1 MASEEFRRDGDRAA
15 LRETTADIADVLVHA
30 EDLLHHQHHRQ
41 LRTTRRPRVVRR
53 QRAVRDRYADLADIE
68 PLRRRDEGLGTHGQ
82 CRDGEA
88 ARQRSGDETATVE
101 RREWSEAAQ
110 VVGHRSTSGMSTS
123 LRRMNHGMK
132 GAS

>member
-30 EDLLHHQHHRQ
+30 EDLLHDQHHRQ
-41 LRTTRRPRVVRR
+41 LRATRRPRVVRR
-53 QRAVRDRYADLADIE
+53 QRAVRDRYADLAGIE
-68 PLRRRDEGLGTHGQ
+68 PLRRRDEGLGAHGQ
-82 CRDGEA
+82 RRGGEPSGERGGDEA
-88 ARQRSGDETATVE
+88 APVE
-101 RREWSEAAQ
+101 RGERSEAAQ
-110 VVGHRSTSGMSTS
+110 VVGHGSTSGMSTS